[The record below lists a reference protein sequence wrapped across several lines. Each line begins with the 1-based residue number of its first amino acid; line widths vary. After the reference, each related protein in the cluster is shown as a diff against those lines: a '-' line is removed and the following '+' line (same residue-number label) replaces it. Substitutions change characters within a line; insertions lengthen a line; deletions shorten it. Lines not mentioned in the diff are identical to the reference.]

1 MGKDRIFEELG
12 ETLGRTA
19 KMIGEKAD
27 DLVELQ
33 KFYSRSAGEKRQIKK
48 SLEDLGDLI
57 YHRHVKGETMDLEV
71 EELCDKITGHKVML
85 ARYEEEIARRKGYK
99 ICPACGRS
107 IDRAASYCSYCGAHC
122 EEDSDCSEAEDEFT
136 DETDKTGEETQEKAD
151 ETKES
156 EQE

>member
-85 ARYEEEIARRKGYK
+85 ARYEEEIARRKGCK

-107 IDRAASYCSYCGAHC
+107 IDSYCSYCGAHC